1 MHRYH
6 VQRALR
12 SARIS
17 ALEVNSLL
25 AGVTLIVVA
34 VVGAA
39 IVWDAAG
46 EARLVAWAGFLS
58 LCVCA
63 ISRGVRLYRAGT
75 PAALPSSVGRVAV
88 RVRPARAF
96 CAGVVTVSL
105 LLPLAA
111 AVAVLALV
119 DWSWLLVAG
128 VVLLGGAAL
137 FVSWVRTY
145 DGRPSYPLASQGA
158 SVLLERLCMRADLPV
173 PELVVE
179 ADAVANAWTAGGR
192 IHVTTS
198 LIRLLDAR
206 ELEAVLAHEV
216 AHLARRDAAV
226 MEICSAPSRVLL
238 AYSGLSRGLGRMTDA
253 LVSCGVPL
261 RLVAVL
267 WVPAALTIP
276 PAFVIGG
283 IARISVFGMS
293 RAREFAADAAA
304 VALTGSPS
312 ALASA
317 LMKLDR
323 DRNWVPRSDLRQNRP
338 CAVLCVV
345 GTGRRGLARWLSTH
359 PSIERR
365 VERLERIERRIQR
378 GTAIMPH

>member
-12 SARIS
+12 SAGIT

-34 VVGAA
+34 AVGAA
-39 IVWDAAG
+39 LVRDAGG
-46 EARLVAWAGFLS
+46 EARLVAWGGLLS
-58 LCVCA
+58 LFVCA
-63 ISRGVRLYRAGT
+63 ISRAVRLYRAGT
-75 PAALPSSVGRVAV
+75 PAALPASVGRVAV

-96 CAGVVTVSL
+96 CAGAVTVSL
-105 LLPLAA
+105 LLPVAA

-128 VVLLGGAAL
+128 VVLLGGAAAV
-137 FVSWVRTY
+137 VSWVRAY
-145 DGRPSYPLASQGA
+145 DGDPPYALSTTAVAP
-158 SVLLERLCMRADLPV
+158 LLERLCMRADLPV

-192 IHVTTS
+192 IHVTTA
-198 LIRLLDAR
+198 LVRLLDHR
-206 ELEAVLAHEV
+206 ELEGVLAHEV

-238 AYSGLSRGLGRMTDA
+238 AFSGLSRGLAGMTDT
-253 LVSCGVPL
+253 LTDLGVPL

-276 PAFVIGG
+276 PAFVIGS
-283 IARISVFGMS
+283 IARISVFGVS
-293 RAREFAADAAA
+293 RVREFAADAAA
-304 VALTGSPS
+304 VTLTGSPS

-323 DRNWVPRSDLRQNRP
+323 ERDWVPRADLRGTRP

-378 GTAIMPH
+378 GTGIMPH